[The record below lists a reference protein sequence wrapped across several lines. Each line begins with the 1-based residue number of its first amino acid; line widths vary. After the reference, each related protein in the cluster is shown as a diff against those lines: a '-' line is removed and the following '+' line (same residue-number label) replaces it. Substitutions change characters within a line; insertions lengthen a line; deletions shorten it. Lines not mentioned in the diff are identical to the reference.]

1 MLVYINGRI
10 IAKIENQ
17 IIVKIPSGL
26 GYLINISSNNQY
38 MINENVEI
46 FLFEV
51 LRETKV
57 ELFGFKNLDERN
69 WCEKLMKVSGV
80 GPKSAATIIYDLGI
94 EKIKEAIQ
102 TSEPKIFSSVKGLG
116 LKTAKKIVLELKGS
130 QTDLDKIQRADI
142 SLNGEFTVD
151 FVDTLSGLGY
161 KRGEIVSLISKM
173 KKNKIWNE
181 NDLVET
187 VKGALQMIG

>member
-10 IAKIENQ
+10 IAKMENQ

-26 GYLINISSNNQY
+26 GYLVNVSANNKY
-38 MINENVEI
+38 MVNENVEI
-46 FLFEV
+46 YLFEV

-57 ELFGFKNLDERN
+57 ELFGFNNLEERD
-69 WCEKLMKVSGV
+69 WCEKLMKVGGV

-94 EKIKEAIQ
+94 DKIREAIN

-130 QTDLDKIQRADI
+130 QTDLEKIQKTEP

-161 KRGEIVSLISKM
+161 KRGEIVSLITKL
-173 KKNKIWNE
+173 KKNKNWDE
-181 NDLVET
+181 NNLLET
-187 VKGALQMIG
+187 VKGAIQMIG

>member
-10 IAKIENQ
+10 IAKIEDSV
-17 IIVKIPSGL
+17 IIKIPSGV
-26 GYLINISSNNQY
+26 GYLVNVSSKNDY
-38 MINENVEI
+38 MVNENVEM

-57 ELFGFKNLDERN
+57 ELFGFRNLEERK

-94 EKIKEAIQ
+94 EKINQALAE
-102 TSEPKIFSSVKGLG
+102 SSPKIFSEVKGLG
-116 LKTAKKIVLELKGS
+116 LKTAKKIVLELKGA
-130 QTDLDKIQRADI
+130 QTDLEKIQKVNI
-142 SLNGEFTVD
+142 NLNSEFTVD

-161 KRGEIVSLISKM
+161 KRGEIVSLITKM
-173 KKNKIWNE
+173 KKNKVWIE
-181 NDLVET
+181 KDLIET
-187 VKGALQMIG
+187 VKNALQLIG